1 MQPNVIWL
9 YQRFTILGC
18 RDKGI
23 RILESVISLFVI
35 YARFNRI
42 FLLING
48 QFFYIWGWSK
58 GLKLLKFEIFFL
70 ILFYYYLTKKDI
82 GHYSCTGVHFCIDY
96 FASQNVNM
104 NGSAQLGSG
113 KPGDL
118 SRFSLQYN
126 TVHLEEITQKTIN
139 TPQFCTKLLN
149 TKLCSLSNTLKYRT
163 FHE

>member
-1 MQPNVIWL
+1 M
-9 YQRFTILGC
+9 
-18 RDKGI
+18 
-23 RILESVISLFVI
+23 
-35 YARFNRI
+35 
-42 FLLING
+42 
-48 QFFYIWGWSK
+48 
-58 GLKLLKFEIFFL
+58 KFEIFFL

-126 TVHLEEITQKTIN
+126 TVHLEEITQKKN
-139 TPQFCTKLLN
+139 KTPQFCTKLLS